1 MLRVDPKPVAMMRY
15 SYWYNK
21 ANGSSPTYQYV
32 IDPLQPVRQNA
43 VGELRCAIGTDD
55 YYCDGQL

>member
-1 MLRVDPKPVAMMRY
+1 MRY